1 MGFSKSQMPEKS
13 FQVTRRS
20 RVTWRDFS
28 GMSDLEKPILTLLI
42 HWIDIPVKLKVLKI
56 SKTALIRP
64 LNTTK
69 TFITHTL
76 LSVSNGFLYP
86 ITNTL

>member
-28 GMSDLEKPILTLLI
+28 GMSDLEKPILILPI
-42 HWIDIPVKLKVLKI
+42 HWIDIPVKLKVPKI
-56 SKTALIRP
+56 GKTASIRP
-64 LNTTK
+64 YHSEPK
-69 TFITHTL
+69 CQI
-76 LSVSNGFLYP
+76 
-86 ITNTL
+86 

>member
-28 GMSDLEKPILTLLI
+28 GMSDMEKPILALPT
-42 HWIDIPVKLKVLKI
+42 HWIDIPEK
-56 SKTALIRP
+56 
-64 LNTTK
+64 
-69 TFITHTL
+69 
-76 LSVSNGFLYP
+76 
-86 ITNTL
+86 